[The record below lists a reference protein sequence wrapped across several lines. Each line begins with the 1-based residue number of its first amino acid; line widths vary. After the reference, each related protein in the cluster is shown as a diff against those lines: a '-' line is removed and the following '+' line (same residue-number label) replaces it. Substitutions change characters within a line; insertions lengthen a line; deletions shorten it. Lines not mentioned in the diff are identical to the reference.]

1 VYEVN
6 VKRQFSAAHC
16 LRDVGGKCEELHGH
30 NFSVEVSVAGS
41 LLDDH
46 GLLLDFR
53 LLKTWLDEC
62 LADLDH
68 RYLNEV
74 QAFQGINP
82 SAETIAHHLY
92 TRLSPK
98 AAERNLAVSRVTI
111 WESDNAW
118 VSYTET

>member
-1 VYEVN
+1 MYEVS
-6 VKRQFSAAHC
+6 VRRQFSAAHC

-30 NFSVEVSVAGS
+30 NFTIEVSVAGKN
-41 LLDDH
+41 LDDH

-53 LLKTWLDEC
+53 LLKVWIDEC

-74 QAFQGINP
+74 PAFQGINP
-82 SAETIAHHLY
+82 SAENIARHLHAQ
-92 TRLSPK
+92 LSAM
-98 AAERNLAVSRVTI
+98 AAQRDLVVSRVTV

-118 VSYTET
+118 VSYTEE